1 MRHRHAATVASSF
14 DRARHGIEV
23 ESATAHRRSITVPA
37 HPVHDP
43 ILDRPSFA
51 GREIIRAARIEPV
64 TPPGEI
70 YVTEQLASALFLA
83 GVRDYRCDYV
93 GIQPAAKGFGN
104 FRMYSIKP
112 RAELFAAS

>member
-1 MRHRHAATVASSF
+1 VDLQLRIAIHY
-14 DRARHGIEV
+14 G
-23 ESATAHRRSITVPA
+23 PA

-112 RAELFAAS
+112 RGAVFAAS

>member
-1 MRHRHAATVASSF
+1 MQSQSQGFDGSRHEI
-14 DRARHGIEV
+14 DV
-23 ESATAHRRSITVPA
+23 ELQLRIAIHYGPA

-93 GIQPAAKGFGN
+93 GLQPAAKGFGN

-112 RAELFAAS
+112 RGAVFVAS